1 MPIYVTQQRVEK
13 IGRPTGMDD
22 QNIFA
27 FTVTGFEK
35 DFDFQAMVRDD
46 MALLRQMPGIVD
58 AAPIRQVPLSGS
70 GSSTGFF
77 SLPNQ
82 KGEESPANYYATDE
96 HGINTLGTKLSA
108 GATFDA
114 GVIELPQG
122 GQAGHAARRHRQ
134 PGPRERAVSQA
145 ERARQDLLR
154 RPEQAIPHRRASS
167 NTSTVPG
174 WAGTRW
180 IA

>member
-1 MPIYVTQQRVEK
+1 VTQQRVEK

-35 DFDFQAMVRDD
+35 DFDFQAMVRED

-77 SLPNQ
+77 SLPGQ
-82 KGEESPANYYATDE
+82 KGEQSPANYYSTDE
-96 HGINTLGTKLSA
+96 HGIETLGTRLSA
-108 GATFDA
+108 GATFEA
-114 GVIELPQG
+114 GMIEFRNEDKQG
-122 GQAGHAARRHRQ
+122 MPPVAIISQGLATALFPKQNALAR
-134 PGPRERAVSQA
+134 PSTTTRANHS
-145 ERARQDLLR
+145 
-154 RPEQAIPHRRASS
+154 ASS
-167 NTSTVPG
+167 GHRTSTVRG
-174 WAGTRW
+174 WAGTKW